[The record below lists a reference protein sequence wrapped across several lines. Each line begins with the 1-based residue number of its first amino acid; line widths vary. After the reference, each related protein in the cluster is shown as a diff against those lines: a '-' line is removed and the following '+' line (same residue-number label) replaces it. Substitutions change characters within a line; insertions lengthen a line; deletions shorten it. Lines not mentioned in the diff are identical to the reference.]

1 MAAGD
6 EWPDGLY
13 RAYVEVQERHASRF
27 FAAKAAHRPKLSLQ
41 VLDRLPPRITAMR
54 QLEEP
59 AAVLHRYRELD
70 MQLEPLERQL
80 GSIDRGWE
88 EYLEQETQRLR
99 GN

>member
-1 MAAGD
+1 
-6 EWPDGLY
+6 
-13 RAYVEVQERHASRF
+13 
-27 FAAKAAHRPKLSLQ
+27 LQ

-54 QLEEP
+54 GLDDP

-80 GSIDRGWE
+80 WSIARGWE
-88 EYLEQETQRLR
+88 EFLEHETQRLR